1 MGQLAK
7 KIYSPIL
14 FDCLFGL
21 AGTLGIVGILID
33 TGRAYNAIEPVAGD
47 LTRGGALLGV
57 ILGGML
63 LAILAARIDQKCADD
78 YVFQTLTK
86 SAYIAF
92 FTCFFVLALWQAFL
106 ASRLGE
112 LSSPTIIGILVLA
125 WSLSWFYTR
134 IRGTR
139 A

>member
-1 MGQLAK
+1 MGQLSK
-7 KIYSPIL
+7 KIYSPVL

-21 AGTLGIVGILID
+21 AGALGIAGILLD
-33 TGRAYNAIEPVAGD
+33 TGRAYSAIEPVAGD

-57 ILGGML
+57 ILAGVL
-63 LAILAARIDQKCADD
+63 LAVLAARLDQKCADD

-92 FTCFFVLALWQAFL
+92 FTCFFVLALWQAFFV
-106 ASRLGE
+106 SRLGG
-112 LSSPTIIGILVLA
+112 LSSPTIVGILVLA